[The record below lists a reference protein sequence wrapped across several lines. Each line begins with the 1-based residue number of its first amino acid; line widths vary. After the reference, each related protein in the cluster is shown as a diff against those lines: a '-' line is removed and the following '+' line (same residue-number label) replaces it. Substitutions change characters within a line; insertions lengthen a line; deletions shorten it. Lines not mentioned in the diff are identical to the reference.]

1 MCYETRS
8 WFYYDGTRR
17 RILRNSK
24 AKNRRSNNGKGGR
37 RIIGNLI
44 KSIAIITALLI
55 FSIIASAYVWYFVGM
70 SISLA
75 AGAILGLA
83 GGTIAQIF
91 AWIGVGAVVYWF
103 AVFIGKVVDTSFG
116 KTNISKDELSEEE
129 IEIGRAHV

>member
-1 MCYETRS
+1 M
-8 WFYYDGTRR
+8 GA
-17 RILRNSK
+17 SK
-24 AKNRRSNNGKGGR
+24 SITSFGSIGREGRSNEIDKFVKSSV
-37 RIIGNLI
+37 LI
-44 KSIAIITALLI
+44 LAVLIAA
-55 FSIIASAYVWYFVGM
+55 IIASAYVWYFVGM

-129 IEIGRAHV
+129 IAEIFNEINDKKE

>member
-1 MCYETRS
+1 
-8 WFYYDGTRR
+8 
-17 RILRNSK
+17 
-24 AKNRRSNNGKGGR
+24 
-37 RIIGNLI
+37 
-44 KSIAIITALLI
+44 
-55 FSIIASAYVWYFVGM
+55 M

-116 KTNISKDELSEEE
+116 KTTTSKDKLSEEE
-129 IEIGRAHV
+129 IAKIFNENNDKKE